1 MGPRRLGCPLLHGGA
16 SVRDHGG
23 AVTEALDRAEVGS
36 MSVDVPAGRVLVVD
50 DDPLNRMLL
59 TRSLEHEG
67 HRVGSAATGQE
78 ALEILR
84 ENPFDVVL
92 LDIVMPELDGVAV
105 LERLKRDPVL
115 QHVPVI
121 MISAVDELDSV
132 VRCIELGAE
141 DYLPK
146 PFNPVLLRARINAAL
161 AKKRLHEVERERVR
175 EVFSRFVPEHIV
187 DDVLERTDEDLRLG
201 GSRGVGTVMFTDIRG
216 FTAFTETTQ
225 PDRVIDLLNEYFGE
239 MIDAIFDHG
248 GTLVGYLG
256 DGLLA
261 VFGAPIPLDDHADR
275 ALAAAREMLT
285 ARLPRFNRRVRER
298 TLANGFEM
306 GIGLNSGPF
315 TAGNVGSA
323 RRLEYTVYGDTVN
336 TASRIEGMT
345 KATGQSVL
353 ISDSTRLALLRPP
366 SDLVYVGEFDL
377 RGKQSSIRLWTFP
390 APLPARS

>member
-1 MGPRRLGCPLLHGGA
+1 VKSSEAAPDDA
-16 SVRDHGG
+16 VRMQPQ
-23 AVTEALDRAEVGS
+23 AEVEWTGAERLWDRSEAES

-59 TRSLEHEG
+59 TRSLEQAG
-67 HRVGSAATGQE
+67 HRVGSAASGQE

-84 ENPFDVVL
+84 EKPFDVVL
-92 LDIVMPELDGVAV
+92 LDIVMPELDGVSV

-121 MISAVDELDSV
+121 MISAVDEIDTV
-132 VRCIELGAE
+132 VRCIEMGAE

-161 AKKRLHEVERERVR
+161 AKKRLHEIERERVR
-175 EVFSRFVPEHIV
+175 EVFSRFVPEHVV

-216 FTAFTETTQ
+216 FTAFTERTQ

-239 MIDAIFDHG
+239 MIDAIFHHG

-275 ALAAAREMLT
+275 ALAAAREML
-285 ARLPRFNRRVRER
+285 AVRLPRFNRRMRER
-298 TLANGFEM
+298 TLGNGFEM
-306 GIGLNSGPF
+306 GIGLNSGLF
-315 TAGNVGSA
+315 IAGNVGSA

-345 KATGQSVL
+345 KTTRQSVL
-353 ISDSTRLALLRPP
+353 IADSTRQALLRPP
-366 SDLVYVGEFDL
+366 SDLVHVGEFDV
-377 RGKQSSIRLWTFP
+377 RGKQSSIRLWTI
-390 APLPARS
+390 

>member
-1 MGPRRLGCPLLHGGA
+1 MKSSEAAPDEVARMSRRRRWSGTGA
-16 SVRDHGG
+16 ERLWGRS
-23 AVTEALDRAEVGS
+23 EAGS

-59 TRSLEHEG
+59 TRSLEQEG
-67 HRVGSAATGQE
+67 HRVGSAASGQE

-84 ENPFDVVL
+84 EKPFDVVL
-92 LDIVMPELDGVAV
+92 LDIVMPELDGVSV

-121 MISAVDELDSV
+121 MISAVDEIDIV
-132 VRCIELGAE
+132 VRCIEMGAE

-146 PFNPVLLRARINAAL
+146 PFNPVLLRARVNAAL
-161 AKKRLHEVERERVR
+161 ARKRLHEVERERVR
-175 EVFSRFVPEHIV
+175 EVFSRFVPEHVV

-216 FTAFTETTQ
+216 FTAFTERTQ

-239 MIDAIFDHG
+239 MIDAIFHHG

-275 ALAAAREMLT
+275 ALAAAREML
-285 ARLPRFNRRVRER
+285 AVRLPRFNRRVRER
-298 TLANGFEM
+298 TLGNGFEM
-306 GIGLNSGPF
+306 GIGLNSGLF
-315 TAGNVGSA
+315 MSGNIGSA
-323 RRLEYTVYGDTVN
+323 RRLEYSVYGDTVN

-345 KATGQSVL
+345 KITRRSVL
-353 ISDSTRLALLRPP
+353 IADSTRQALLRPP
-366 SDLVYVGEFDL
+366 SDLVHVGEFDV
-377 RGKQSSIRLWTFP
+377 RGKQSSIRLWTI
-390 APLPARS
+390 

>member
-1 MGPRRLGCPLLHGGA
+1 VKSSEAAPDDA
-16 SVRDHGG
+16 VRMQPQ
-23 AVTEALDRAEVGS
+23 AEVEWTGAERLWDRSEAES

-59 TRSLEHEG
+59 TRSLEQAG
-67 HRVGSAATGQE
+67 HRVGSAASGQE

-84 ENPFDVVL
+84 EKPFDVVL
-92 LDIVMPELDGVAV
+92 LDIVMPELDGVSV

-121 MISAVDELDSV
+121 MISAVDEIDTV
-132 VRCIELGAE
+132 VRCIEMGSE

-175 EVFSRFVPEHIV
+175 EVFSRFVPEHVV

-201 GSRGVGTVMFTDIRG
+201 GRRGVGTVMFTDIRE
-216 FTAFTETTQ
+216 FTAFTERTQ

-239 MIDAIFDHG
+239 MIDAIFHHG

-275 ALAAAREMLT
+275 ALAAAREML
-285 ARLPRFNRRVRER
+285 AVRLPRFNRRVRER
-298 TLANGFEM
+298 TLGDGFEM
-306 GIGLNSGPF
+306 GIGLNSGLF
-315 TAGNVGSA
+315 IAGNVGSA

-345 KATGQSVL
+345 KTTRQSVL
-353 ISDSTRLALLRPP
+353 IADSTRQALLRPP
-366 SDLVYVGEFDL
+366 SDLVHVGEFDV
-377 RGKQSSIRLWTFP
+377 RGKQSSIRLWTI
-390 APLPARS
+390 

>member
-1 MGPRRLGCPLLHGGA
+1 MG
-16 SVRDHGG
+16 S
-23 AVTEALDRAEVGS
+23 EAAPDEVAGLQPRAEAES

-59 TRSLEHEG
+59 TRSLEQEG
-67 HRVGSAATGQE
+67 HRVGSVAGGQE

-84 ENPFDVVL
+84 EKPFDVVL
-92 LDIVMPELDGVAV
+92 LDIVMPELDGVSV

-121 MISAVDELDSV
+121 MISAVDEIDTV
-132 VRCIELGAE
+132 VRCIEMGSE

-175 EVFSRFVPEHIV
+175 EVFSRFVPEHVV

-201 GSRGVGTVMFTDIRG
+201 GSRGVGTVMFTDIRE
-216 FTAFTETTQ
+216 FTAFTERTP

-239 MIDAIFDHG
+239 MIDAIFHHG

-275 ALAAAREMLT
+275 ALAAAREML
-285 ARLPRFNRRVRER
+285 AVRLPRFNRRVRER
-298 TLANGFEM
+298 TLGNGFEM

-315 TAGNVGSA
+315 IAGNVGSA

-345 KATGQSVL
+345 KITRRSVL
-353 ISDSTRLALLRPP
+353 IADSTRQALLRPQ
-366 SDLVYVGEFDL
+366 SDLVHVGEFDV
-377 RGKQSSIRLWTFP
+377 RGKQSSIRLWTI
-390 APLPARS
+390 